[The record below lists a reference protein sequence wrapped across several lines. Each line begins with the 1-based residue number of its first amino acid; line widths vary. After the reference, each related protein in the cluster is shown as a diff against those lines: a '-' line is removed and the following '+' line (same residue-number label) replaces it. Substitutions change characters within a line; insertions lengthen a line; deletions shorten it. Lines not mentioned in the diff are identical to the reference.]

1 MSFRSGTI
9 RIPPEAELAAD
20 VRAPGLGRIEL
31 DPQQDR
37 HARAALEAYADSVAA
52 DMPWLAEWLREVLPD
67 TASSVTRSGRPSNA
81 YSIWPM
87 PWRQVSP
94 IMRRRHGKKYVSSCC
109 KYCTRTRRPAEPSCA
124 ANRYSIVPAGGLLEE
139 GIIAGAIHGRFS
151 Y

>member
-37 HARAALEAYADSVAA
+37 HDRAALEAYADSVAA

-67 TASSVTRSGRPSNA
+67 TASSVTRCGPTVERVFDLAHAVAASQPDYAAAAWEKVRVQLLQILHPHTPSGGT
-81 YSIWPM
+81 
-87 PWRQVSP
+87 VV
-94 IMRRRHGKKYVSSCC
+94 RR
-109 KYCTRTRRPAEPSCA
+109 E
-124 ANRYSIVPAGGLLEE
+124 
-139 GIIAGAIHGRFS
+139 
-151 Y
+151 